1 MSVHPQFASFL
12 ADAPTPKR
20 GHRELMELTLTRIFD
35 DVTPLEQC
43 LAKFVE
49 FICFADSWESGVV
62 WLTGDDGLLEPV
74 AGMSDG
80 MLAAR
85 AHAEG
90 EVISVPNVG
99 AAFQISDSRQTI
111 GVIELFNH
119 SMAPLNEEAARA
131 LHDTGLAVGR
141 LIERARL
148 VKAIQRKGMEWAG
161 TFDAIELPIFLTN
174 SEGVVVRMN
183 RAGRDL
189 AGASYAN
196 ILGRRIAT
204 LGDNE
209 VWRALGDLVSAIV
222 ATRES
227 CSARAMDDRHWDI
240 TGSVYVAEEEDRVIL
255 IMRDITRIVSL
266 QESVRRGEQLAAMGE
281 LVAGVAHEVRNPLF
295 GMGVTLDVYQPLLQ
309 RDESST
315 EMFDALRTWIGRL
328 NQLME
333 DLLQYGKS
341 WRVDLS
347 EGTLAEVIEQAVSQ
361 TMPVADQ
368 ARVRIRAESA
378 GGLTMLMDPAR
389 LAHAVQNVILNAVQH
404 SDADA
409 EVVVTARRAGGM
421 IECVVSDH
429 GPGFDARDLP
439 KIFQPFFTRRRG
451 GTGLGLS
458 IVQRIVDEHGGTVVA
473 ENASAGGAVVRMRF
487 PEFRS
492 T

>member
-1 MSVHPQFASFL
+1 MSL
-12 ADAPTPKR
+12 APFVDPSSSQTRKR

-35 DVTPLEQC
+35 DVAPLEQC

-62 WLTGDDGLLEPV
+62 WLTDDDGLLAPI
-74 AGMSDG
+74 AGTSDG

-90 EVISVPNVG
+90 EVISVSGVG
-99 AAFQISDSRQTI
+99 VAFLISDSRQTI
-111 GVIELFNH
+111 GAIELFNH
-119 SMAPLNEEAARA
+119 SISPLNEEAARA

-174 SEGVVVRMN
+174 AEGAVVRMN

-196 ILGRRIAT
+196 ILGRRIGT
-204 LGDNE
+204 LGDSE
-209 VWRALGDLVSAIV
+209 VWRALDDLVSAIV
-222 ATRES
+222 DTRES

-295 GMGVTLDVYQPLLQ
+295 GMGVTLDVYQPLIQ
-309 RDESST
+309 PDENSA
-315 EMFDALRTWIGRL
+315 EMFDALRTWIQRL

-341 WRVDLS
+341 WRVDLR
-347 EGTLAEVIEQAVSQ
+347 EGALGEVVEQAVSQ
-361 TMPVADQ
+361 TMPVAEHL
-368 ARVRIRAESA
+368 RVRIRTESSD
-378 GGLTMLMDPAR
+378 GLTMLMDPAR
-389 LAHAVQNVILNAVQH
+389 LAHAVQNAILNAVQH
-404 SDADA
+404 SDPDA

-421 IECVVSDH
+421 IECAVSDR
-429 GPGFDARDLP
+429 GPGFDPRDLS

-458 IVQRIVDEHGGTVVA
+458 IVQRIVDEHGGTVAA
-473 ENASAGGAVVRMRF
+473 ENASGGGAVIRMRF

-492 T
+492 S